1 MVKAASGVRKLALA
15 IGAPATVTGE
25 LDNVQDAAGYLSGLS
40 GLLTGAPGW
49 AGLMAG
55 AVVAGAVG
63 LYWLGGKVERAK
75 VEAVR
80 SGLDT
85 GIA

>member
-1 MVKAASGVRKLALA
+1 MRWSRRPLASVSWPWPLAPRPPL
-15 IGAPATVTGE
+15 P
-25 LDNVQDAAGYLSGLS
+25 AGYLSGLS

-49 AGLMAG
+49 AGFLMAG

-63 LYWLGGKVERAK
+63 LSWLGGKVERAK

-80 SGLDT
+80 SDLDT